1 MRKLLL
7 VTVLVVFCGITFGVG
22 AQTQSARRPADWLT
36 DGGDVQRTGWQRNET
51 VLTTNNV
58 KDLKILWK
66 LQLDN
71 APREMHSLLPPLI
84 VGEIPTSGGP
94 KEIAIVAG
102 SSDNIYAID
111 VKAGQILWKKHF
123 DYPPAKTSRRI
134 GDTLCPGGQTATPV
148 IGPADASGRRTIYA
162 LDGSGALRQL
172 NVADGREIA
181 PPVHFTWRDGKA
193 YALNLVNNVLYT
205 TTAQGCAGN
214 PNQVWALDLN
224 NVEQVKTFN
233 PGSGGLWGRTGAAV
247 GADGTVYAP
256 TGDGVYDPENQV
268 YGNGLIGVRLE
279 GNQLK
284 LKDYFIPSNWAWLR
298 KRDLDMNVT
307 PAIFNYKG
315 RELMVVSSKECRL
328 WLLDTKSLG
337 GTDHQTPL
345 YRTPLLC
352 NEEVD
357 FAAAGIWGS
366 MATWE
371 DAQGTRWILT
381 PIWGPPH
388 SEFRVPASHGPV
400 THGAIVALKLEEKSG
415 QLVLTPAWMSRDM
428 DLAEP
433 PVIANGVIYTFG
445 NGEDATQ
452 ATAEGGLDSSAP
464 RRIPL
469 SKHAVLYALDAQTGR
484 ELYSSGTQ
492 ITSFNHFSGVSVA
505 NGRVYIGTFDGM
517 FYCFGLEGGAAPQA
531 AQTTPYVPKQ
541 TDRPEVIAGD
551 EPGFQPIFDGKTLS
565 GWEGNATYWRA
576 ENGAIVG
583 EIVPSTVIKSN
594 TFIIWRGG
602 TPGDFELKLDY
613 RITEGGN
620 SGINYRSVVVPDP
633 VTPANKFAMR
643 GYQYDLDGRHRYD
656 GNNYEEK
663 GRLFLAVRGQVSHV
677 VGGRPPVVLSSFA
690 QESELAAVATSDWNA
705 THIIARDNIATHML
719 NGRLM
724 SITIDDDAPNRRL
737 DGSIGMQVH
746 VGPPMKVEYRNIRLK
761 RW

>member
-1 MRKLLL
+1 MEPCMRQPA
-7 VTVLVVFCGITFGVG
+7 TVST
-22 AQTQSARRPADWLT
+22 
-36 DGGDVQRTGWQRNET
+36 
-51 VLTTNNV
+51 
-58 KDLKILWK
+58 
-66 LQLDN
+66 
-71 APREMHSLLPPLI
+71 
-84 VGEIPTSGGP
+84 
-94 KEIAIVAG
+94 IA
-102 SSDNIYAID
+102 
-111 VKAGQILWKKHF
+111 
-123 DYPPAKTSRRI
+123 
-134 GDTLCPGGQTATPV
+134 
-148 IGPADASGRRTIYA
+148 
-162 LDGSGALRQL
+162 
-172 NVADGREIA
+172 
-181 PPVHFTWRDGKA
+181 
-193 YALNLVNNVLYT
+193 
-205 TTAQGCAGN
+205 
-214 PNQVWALDLN
+214 
-224 NVEQVKTFN
+224 
-233 PGSGGLWGRTGAAV
+233 
-247 GADGTVYAP
+247 
-256 TGDGVYDPENQV
+256 ENQV

-307 PAIFNYKG
+307 PAIFTYKG
-315 RELMVVSSKECRL
+315 RELMAVSSKECRI

-337 GTDHQTPL
+337 GADHQTPL

-357 FAAAGIWGS
+357 FAAAGVWGS

-371 DAQGTRWILT
+371 DARGTRWILT

-388 SEFRVPASHGPV
+388 SEFKVPVSHGPV

-469 SKHAVLYALDAQTGR
+469 SKNAVLYALDAQTGR

-492 ITSFNHFSGVSVA
+492 ITSWNHFSGVSVA
-505 NGRVYIGTFDGM
+505 NGRVYLGTFDGM
-517 FYCFGLEGGAAPQA
+517 FYCFGLEPASAGQTP

-541 TDRPEVIAGD
+541 SDRPEALAGD
-551 EPGFQPIFDGKTLS
+551 EPGFQSIFDGKTLA
-565 GWEGNATYWRA
+565 GWEGNPTYWRV

-583 EIVPSTVIKSN
+583 EIVPANVIKSN
-594 TFIIWRGG
+594 TFIVWRGG

-613 RITEGGN
+613 RITETGN

-633 VTPANKFAMR
+633 VTPGKQVCHA
-643 GYQYDLDGRHRYD
+643 
-656 GNNYEEK
+656 
-663 GRLFLAVRGQVSHV
+663 RLPIRS
-677 VGGRPPVVLSSFA
+677 GRPAPLRRK
-690 QESELAAVATSDWNA
+690 QLRRKGKAVPRRARPGCSRRWRPPACRALLVCGRERSGDDRDRDWNA
-705 THIIARDNIATHML
+705 VHIIARGNTAIHML

-724 SITIDDDAPNRRL
+724 SVTIDSDAPNRKL

>member
-1 MRKLLL
+1 MRKLSLIAVIAL
-7 VTVLVVFCGITFGVG
+7 YCGLSSPG
-22 AQTQSARRPADWLT
+22 AQSPKANWLT

-51 VLTTNNV
+51 ILTTENV

-84 VGEIPTSGGP
+84 IGEIPTAAGA

-111 VKAGQILWKKHF
+111 VKAGQILWKRHF
-123 DYPPAKTSRRI
+123 DYPPAKTSRRV

-279 GNQLK
+279 GNQFK

-315 RELMVVSSKECRL
+315 RELMAVSSKECRHL
-328 WLLDTKSLG
+328 AARHEIAGRHRSPDAALS
-337 GTDHQTPL
+337 
-345 YRTPLLC
+345 TPLLC

-357 FAAAGIWGS
+357 FAAAGVWGS
-366 MATWE
+366 LATWE
-371 DAQGTRWILT
+371 DAKGTRWVLT

-388 SEFRVPASHGPV
+388 SEFRVPTSHGPS
-400 THGAIVALKLEEKSG
+400 H
-415 QLVLTPAWMSRDM
+415 
-428 DLAEP
+428 
-433 PVIANGVIYTFG
+433 
-445 NGEDATQ
+445 
-452 ATAEGGLDSSAP
+452 
-464 RRIPL
+464 
-469 SKHAVLYALDAQTGR
+469 TGR
-484 ELYSSGTQ
+484 SS
-492 ITSFNHFSGVSVA
+492 H
-505 NGRVYIGTFDGM
+505 
-517 FYCFGLEGGAAPQA
+517 
-531 AQTTPYVPKQ
+531 
-541 TDRPEVIAGD
+541 
-551 EPGFQPIFDGKTLS
+551 
-565 GWEGNATYWRA
+565 
-576 ENGAIVG
+576 
-583 EIVPSTVIKSN
+583 
-594 TFIIWRGG
+594 
-602 TPGDFELKLDY
+602 
-613 RITEGGN
+613 
-620 SGINYRSVVVPDP
+620 
-633 VTPANKFAMR
+633 
-643 GYQYDLDGRHRYD
+643 
-656 GNNYEEK
+656 
-663 GRLFLAVRGQVSHV
+663 
-677 VGGRPPVVLSSFA
+677 
-690 QESELAAVATSDWNA
+690 
-705 THIIARDNIATHML
+705 
-719 NGRLM
+719 
-724 SITIDDDAPNRRL
+724 
-737 DGSIGMQVH
+737 
-746 VGPPMKVEYRNIRLK
+746 
-761 RW
+761 

>member
-1 MRKLLL
+1 MRKLSF
-7 VTVLVVFCGITFGVG
+7 VAALVVCAAASV
-22 AQTQSARRPADWLT
+22 APAHNRRASARKANWLT

-51 VLTTNNV
+51 ILTTENV
-58 KDLKILWK
+58 KNLKILWK

-84 VGEIPTSGGP
+84 VGEIPTPAGP

-111 VKAGQILWKKHF
+111 VIAGQILWKKHF
-123 DYPPAKTSRRI
+123 DYPPAKTSRRV

-279 GNQLK
+279 GNQLT

-388 SEFRVPASHGPV
+388 SEFKVPASHGPV
-400 THGAIVALKLEEKSG
+400 THGAIVALKLEEKNG
-415 QLVLTPAWMSRDM
+415 QPVLTPAWMSRDM

-433 PVIANGVIYTFG
+433 PVIANGVVYTFG

-517 FYCFGLEGGAAPQA
+517 LYCFGL
-531 AQTTPYVPKQ
+531 
-541 TDRPEVIAGD
+541 
-551 EPGFQPIFDGKTLS
+551 
-565 GWEGNATYWRA
+565 
-576 ENGAIVG
+576 
-583 EIVPSTVIKSN
+583 
-594 TFIIWRGG
+594 
-602 TPGDFELKLDY
+602 
-613 RITEGGN
+613 
-620 SGINYRSVVVPDP
+620 
-633 VTPANKFAMR
+633 
-643 GYQYDLDGRHRYD
+643 
-656 GNNYEEK
+656 
-663 GRLFLAVRGQVSHV
+663 
-677 VGGRPPVVLSSFA
+677 
-690 QESELAAVATSDWNA
+690 
-705 THIIARDNIATHML
+705 
-719 NGRLM
+719 
-724 SITIDDDAPNRRL
+724 
-737 DGSIGMQVH
+737 
-746 VGPPMKVEYRNIRLK
+746 
-761 RW
+761 